1 MKSCFIPKLSLAW
14 VALSTML
21 LLSVTA
27 CGGGG
32 PEELEIPVKL
42 TGGRLDPET
51 IQVGQ
56 GDTVT
61 LMIGVDEP
69 GQIHL
74 HGYDIEKDVEPG
86 EIAKLLF
93 VADATGR
100 FKITYHPSGDEH
112 GSSHNGGHSHD
123 GPGQDEE
130 GEEVDVGFLEVLPR

>member
-1 MKSCFIPKLSLAW
+1 MKSCLIPQISLTL
-14 VALSTML
+14 VALITML
-21 LLSVTA
+21 LLALVA

-42 TGGRLDPET
+42 TGAKLDPET
-51 IQVGQ
+51 IKVGQ

-61 LMIGVDEP
+61 LMIGVDVP

-86 EIAKLLF
+86 ETAELLL

-100 FKITYHPSGDEH
+100 FKITYHPSGDDK
-112 GSSHNGGHSHD
+112 SSHNGGHSHD

-130 GEEVDVGFLEVLPR
+130 GEEVDVGFLEVRPR